1 MLELTLAEQKPN
13 SQQAATDKSAPIRR
27 VRSKRVGNRN
37 RAPISAKYRQFR
49 PLQKCFSGIHGQNHI
64 GAHRFG
70 QQTDLFHLFRQKRI
84 DAGRI
89 YQYQRIFLPRLFNRV
104 IEAVRGFDKAKIG
117 SENIGKSLQLA
128 VGAGPDIVGRHDAGA
143 QLLKF
148 GLRGGFGDCRRF
160 SGTRN
165 AHKHL
170 SRLPAVQNVLK
181 TKHFIK
187 TTG

>member
-13 SQQAATDKSAPIRR
+13 SQQAATDK
-27 VRSKRVGNRN
+27 KRANPPRQIQTGRQQKPGADFGKNIGNFDRFK
-37 RAPISAKYRQFR
+37 SV
-49 PLQKCFSGIHGQNHI
+49 FSGIHGQNHI

-104 IEAVRGFDKAKIG
+104 IEAARGFDKAKIG

-143 QLLKF
+143 QLFEVWPAWRLW
-148 GLRGGFGDCRRF
+148 
-160 SGTRN
+160 
-165 AHKHL
+165 
-170 SRLPAVQNVLK
+170 RLPSIFRNPERP
-181 TKHFIK
+181 
-187 TTG
+187 

>member
-1 MLELTLAEQKPN
+1 MLELTLAEQKPGADFGKN
-13 SQQAATDKSAPIRR
+13 IGNFDRFKS
-27 VRSKRVGNRN
+27 V
-37 RAPISAKYRQFR
+37 
-49 PLQKCFSGIHGQNHI
+49 FSGIHGQNHI

-70 QQTDLFHLFRQKRI
+70 QQADLFHLFRQKRI

-104 IEAVRGFDKAKIG
+104 IEAARGFDKAKIG